1 MQACVNREN
10 VYLPNMA
17 SRVGNNDIFPPLQT
31 PLQTPAHFYLSF
43 KMLFS
48 WPVLL
53 ALVAAIVGTIVVFAR
68 AHPPRP
74 LAPPLKATAAATPAK
89 VVTPSTTTATAAP
102 APVAAAIFP
111 MPVRLA
117 DDDKP
122 KNMATTPKEK
132 FEEGLREFVSKE
144 LPRYAGDIAPRV
156 LAFLYAAAADLKESY
171 AKEKNLTSNPV
182 GLMLDEW
189 RNFAKD
195 LGNPLQST
203 YSSCRKLNSLQ
214 DVSGV
219 RTAVKENVG
228 IFRLTFSGG
237 DLLAVHA
244 SDDPSTLQVNWSRFA
259 GVADNVSNSAISAST
274 VVQLPVDGKYT
285 GAQKKFVEEL
295 NAFSLRMH
303 KLRDYIA
310 PNASRLLR
318 QTLVSISTSF
328 DEQMNLTSNPV
339 QSVLDTLK
347 RALDDLLNPLITL
360 HQALSAVNDLQQ
372 RRGINH
378 GALHA
383 HFGQVRLINQS
394 GVDVLG
400 PLRASSLHL
409 TYPGADNARYA
420 PGSPT
425 KTMHGRIEASLVGS
439 PGP

>member
-1 MQACVNREN
+1 V
-10 VYLPNMA
+10 
-17 SRVGNNDIFPPLQT
+17 
-31 PLQTPAHFYLSF
+31 
-43 KMLFS
+43 
-48 WPVLL
+48 
-53 ALVAAIVGTIVVFAR
+53 
-68 AHPPRP
+68 
-74 LAPPLKATAAATPAK
+74 
-89 VVTPSTTTATAAP
+89 
-102 APVAAAIFP
+102 
-111 MPVRLA
+111 PVRLA

-122 KNMATTPKEK
+122 KNMANPKEK
-132 FEEGLREFVSKE
+132 FEEGLREFVGTE

-156 LAFLYAAAADLKESY
+156 LAFLQAAAADLKESY

-195 LGNPLQST
+195 LADPLQST
-203 YSSCRKLNSLQ
+203 YSSCRKLNNLQ

-259 GVADNVSNSAISAST
+259 GVADNVSNSAIIAST

-285 GAQKKFVEEL
+285 GAQKIFVKEL
-295 NAFSLRMH
+295 NEFSLRMH

-310 PNASRLLR
+310 PNAFRLLH
-318 QTLVSISTSF
+318 QTVVSISSSF
-328 DEQMNLTSNPV
+328 TNETNLTSNPV
-339 QSVLDTLK
+339 NSVLDTLK

-360 HQALSAVNDLQQ
+360 YQALSAVNELQQ
-372 RRGINH
+372 KRGINH
-378 GALHA
+378 GALNA
-383 HFGQVRLINQS
+383 HFGQVRLISQS

-400 PLRASSLHL
+400 PLFASNLHL
-409 TYPGADNARYA
+409 TYPGADDAGNA

-425 KTMHGRIEASLVGS
+425 KKMNGRTEASLVGS